1 LIEGKIKVAHIS
13 TPFTWR
19 GGEQQIA
26 YLYKGIEELNAL
38 GAFGKTEQWIIC
50 PIGSAM
56 EKYCKD
62 RGWNHKTFI
71 KRSGTDPFSAAEL
84 KKICNDLEIDLLH
97 AHDSH
102 AHTMAVLSGSLFRN
116 RTPFVLS
123 RRVDF
128 PLKHKPKTRF
138 KYNHKNLRAII
149 CVSHFIEQLLVPHIS
164 NKEIKLVTIHSG
176 VELDREEHKKGEL
189 RKRLG
194 IANDRIIVANTS
206 ALADHKDYPTFI
218 QVAKKLI
225 DKSPGKFTFV
235 ILGAGPRMSQMKE
248 LASAFG
254 IDSEDLV
261 FGGFHND
268 LNRLW
273 PDIDIFFFPSKTE
286 GLGTSLLDAFANN
299 VPAVA
304 SNTGGIPEIVIH
316 QKTGL
321 LNEVGDVDGF
331 ASSIETLSEDQQL
344 KSKLVE
350 GASEHLTSFDRKIT
364 AQQTL
369 LHYRDALK

>member
-56 EKYCKD
+56 EQYCKEQ
-62 RGWNHKTFI
+62 GWNHRTFK
-71 KRSGTDPFSAAEL
+71 KRAGTDPFSAAEL
-84 KKICNDLEIDLLH
+84 KKICNELEIDLLH

-102 AHTMAVLSGSLFRN
+102 AHTMVVLSGSIFRN

-128 PLKHKPKTRF
+128 PLKNKPKTRF

-149 CVSHFIEQLLVPHIS
+149 CVSNFIEQLVIPHIH
-164 NKEIKLVTIHSG
+164 NKDIKVVTIHSG
-176 VELDREEHKKGEL
+176 VELERELHEKGEL

-194 IANDRIIVANTS
+194 IPSDRIIVANTS

-218 QVAKKLI
+218 RVAKQLL
-225 DKSPGKFTFV
+225 DKSPGKYTFV
-235 ILGAGPRMSQMKE
+235 VLGAGPLMSEIKE

-254 IDSEDLV
+254 IDPDDLV
-261 FGGFHND
+261 FGGFHTD
-268 LNRLW
+268 LERLW

-299 VPAVA
+299 VPVVA
-304 SNTGGIPEIVIH
+304 SKTGGIPEIVIH
-316 QKTGL
+316 NKTGL
-321 LNEVGDVDGF
+321 LNEVADDKGF
-331 ASSIETLSEDQQL
+331 VTSIELLTENEDL
-344 KSKLVE
+344 KSELVKQAE
-350 GASEHLTSFDRKIT
+350 LHLGSFDRKIT

-369 LHYRDALK
+369 LHYHDALK